1 MMKSEIRNPRSET
14 SPKSEVRSPF
24 RHSGIGF
31 LSDFGFRISGLRAFA
46 LLVAL
51 TLPSRGLACAA
62 CYGQSDSPLAEGMN
76 MGVLFLLGVVTL
88 VIGGFVTLF
97 VMLARRA
104 AAVAARQAAAKLPEF
119 APQP

>member
-1 MMKSEIRNPRSET
+1 MNLLQLASFLVVF
-14 SPKSEVRSPF
+14 SPARLF
-24 RHSGIGF
+24 
-31 LSDFGFRISGLRAFA
+31 
-46 LLVAL
+46 
-51 TLPSRGLACAA
+51 ACAA

-88 VIGGFVTLF
+88 VIGGFVALF

-104 AAVAARQAAAKLPEF
+104 AAVTARQAAAKLPKF

>member
-1 MMKSEIRNPRSET
+1 M
-14 SPKSEVRSPF
+14 
-24 RHSGIGF
+24 
-31 LSDFGFRISGLRAFA
+31 LSIFA
-46 LLVAL
+46 PNCL
-51 TLPSRGLACAA
+51 LACAA